1 MQGERKRKKAQKRS
15 NGAQSKLNNNNA
27 NLSSVVKL
35 RKLFDIAIFLD
46 SQSEKAQNAIELNS
60 SSVAQELISSGA
72 TTTTTTK
79 DWLKAGNT

>member
-1 MQGERKRKKAQKRS
+1 
-15 NGAQSKLNNNNA
+15 
-27 NLSSVVKL
+27 VKL

-60 SSVAQELISSGA
+60 SSVAQLAQELISSA
-72 TTTTTTK
+72 ATTTTTTTTK